1 MPVGS
6 KHALSRVAR
15 VNERTA
21 HGGVAE
27 GDQLSCGH
35 KTPLPLT
42 PDGLPVRGFET
53 LRDTIHFD
61 RMRRDSDAARQVYAT
76 GSGSTTTCD
85 LRVVVVP

>member
-1 MPVGS
+1 MAGS
-6 KHALSRVAR
+6 P
-15 VNERTA
+15 
-21 HGGVAE
+21 
-27 GDQLSCGH
+27 QLSCGH

-53 LRDTIHFD
+53 LRATIHFD

-76 GSGSTTTCD
+76 GSGDTTTRD